1 MPCTATADFSL
12 RTNEMTLMMDHAFL
26 FAGLLVGFSIAVPIG
41 PMGLLCI
48 QRTLA
53 SGLRAGVSTGLGA
66 ATANVLCGALI
77 ILGLDKV
84 ASLAASGGRV
94 LNFAGGV
101 FLLCSAARMAL
112 RQRSPRDQ
120 LQPAALSP
128 LAAYVSAVVFN
139 ATNPLS
145 PILILGLLAPIIGQ
159 SAPSLGGAAALLFG
173 MFAAATTWWVCLSGG
188 IALLRS
194 RLSPGILVIVNQ
206 VAGAILT
213 VYGVAALA
221 RSAGM

>member
-1 MPCTATADFSL
+1 
-12 RTNEMTLMMDHAFL
+12 MMNHAFL

-41 PMGLLCI
+41 PMGLVCI
-48 QRTLA
+48 QRTLV
-53 SGLRAGVSTGLGA
+53 SGMRVGVSTGLGA
-66 ATANVLCGALI
+66 ATANVLYGALI

-84 ASLAASGGRV
+84 ASLVANGGRV
-94 LNFAGGV
+94 LSFAGGV

-112 RQRSPRDQ
+112 RQRTPGHQ
-120 LQPAALSP
+120 LQPAMLSP
-128 LAAYVSAVVFN
+128 FAAYISAATFN

-145 PILILGLLAPIIGQ
+145 PILIVGLLAPIIGQ
-159 SAPSLGGAAALLFG
+159 SAPSLGGVAALLFG

-213 VYGVAALA
+213 VYGVVALA

>member
-1 MPCTATADFSL
+1 
-12 RTNEMTLMMDHAFL
+12 
-26 FAGLLVGFSIAVPIG
+26 
-41 PMGLLCI
+41 
-48 QRTLA
+48 
-53 SGLRAGVSTGLGA
+53 
-66 ATANVLCGALI
+66 
-77 ILGLDKV
+77 
-84 ASLAASGGRV
+84 
-94 LNFAGGV
+94 
-101 FLLCSAARMAL
+101 MAL
-112 RQRSPRDQ
+112 RQRTPGDQ
-120 LQPAALSP
+120 LQPAMLSP
-128 LAAYVSAVVFN
+128 FAAYISAAAFN

-145 PILILGLLAPIIGQ
+145 PILIVGLLAPIIGQ

-213 VYGVAALA
+213 VYGVVALA